1 MTGGSA
7 VTSVRSWR
15 VDGRVLR
22 LELVELPATRSLTGG
37 WLTDDPVGV
46 ERSLPNL
53 PDALPTPAGEPVCRG
68 LTVAVAAP
76 GVVRI
81 RTGPVLPPLG
91 VLVTEA
97 EGAGASQRAPASEAR
112 TAPGSR
118 PSDTEPAALPVVVAD
133 TGDGLVLTG
142 PDVIVRVRRR
152 PFGIT
157 VLDGGAH
164 VAVRTS
170 EHVRQTDGLP
180 LAPALRFADGDPA
193 LSIALDGAAVHG
205 FGEQFAAFDLRGR
218 VLRLRVADAMGTA
231 TGLAYKPAP
240 VWHGGG
246 YLGFLNTGA
255 IVRADVGHAVPDALT
270 LAVEDA
276 TLDLFLLPHR
286 DPAVRLERYTALTGR
301 PPAVPDWSL
310 GFWLGRCRYPSAEA
324 MLAVADRLRAEDV
337 PAEVLHCDP
346 DWLRVDRLSCDFD
359 WNTDRFG
366 EPEAFVAALRERG
379 LRLSLWE
386 LPYLDPASP
395 LHAEALAAGHL
406 VVDAHGEPVP
416 MEGTPAPDGR
426 PRAVVDLGRPETRD
440 WWAKLH
446 RPLLDAGVAVFK
458 TDFGEGLPDGAA
470 LTGVPPAHAHNLYP
484 LRYHSGGAGG
494 PGGDRVRGVLWGGAR
509 GGGGPRVPAGG
520 GGGGIERGPWV
531 DLGACRVGRLAAVPG
546 GVGRRRRRHR
556 RGHAGDAARRA
567 ERRAVDPGVVE
578 PRHRRL
584 QRRPGDGPALR
595 AVAPVRGA
603 LPDDARARAAP
614 AGAVGVRARGP
625 GDRTAVP
632 PPARAVAALP
642 AAGRGGGHRARPA
655 RAAAARP
662 GLSRRPRRRPRR
674 RRLPAGAGPVRRPG
688 VLRVVAAGPPHLPPA
703 RRALARPA
711 DR

>member
-15 VDGRVLR
+15 VDGRVLH

-81 RTGPVLPPLG
+81 RTGPALPPLG

-97 EGAGASQRAPASEAR
+97 EGAGASRGAGEER
-112 TAPGSR
+112 TARR
-118 PSDTEPAALPVVVAD
+118 PSGAEPAPLPVVVAD

-426 PRAVVDLGRPETRD
+426 PRAVVDLGRAETRE

-484 LRYHSGGAGG
+484 LRYHSAVAAATGSNEVSGLIWARAGWAG
-494 PGGDRVRGVLWGGAR
+494 SQRY
-509 GGGGPRVPAGG
+509 PAG
-520 GGGGIERGPWV
+520 W
-531 DLGACRVGRLAAVPG
+531 
-546 GVGRRRRRHR
+546 
-556 RGHAGDAARRA
+556 AGDAAATVEGMRATLRGGLNAALSIPGWWSHDIGGFSAGPGTGPLYARWLQFGALSPMTRAHGLHPREPWAFGPEVLAIARRFLLLRERLRPYLRRVGA
-567 ERRAVDPGVVE
+567 EATARGLPVLRPLALAFPDDPDAARVDDAFLLGPDLYVV
-578 PRHRRL
+578 PVFSDSWR
-584 QRRPGDGPALR
+584 
-595 AVAPVRGA
+595 PVR
-603 LPDDARARAAP
+603 
-614 AGAVGVRARGP
+614 
-625 GDRTAVP
+625 RTY
-632 PPARAVAALP
+632 
-642 AAGRGGGHRARPA
+642 H
-655 RAAAARP
+655 
-662 GLSRRPRRRPRR
+662 
-674 RRLPAGAGPVRRPG
+674 LPAGRWRDLLTGEE
-688 VLRVVAAGPPHLPPA
+688 RVGPA
-703 RRALARPA
+703 RVTEDVALDRIPVLARAPVW
-711 DR
+711 